1 MNIRRSVCM
10 LLVAITALPAASSA
24 LYSKVTGIDDV
35 QIRRVLL
42 RPDKDQI
49 LAVASKNAVYL
60 GSPDGPFRKILVL
73 KDEELNHLSAV
84 NTNLYAAGSRNCYR
98 IENTAK
104 RIFSANEGETINF
117 IFPHRDRLY
126 IGTSQRLVY
135 ADQQLLNWQT
145 LPALASTAV
154 YSMQP
159 AGSNLYIAC
168 EDGIY
173 RLDAAGPL
181 QKIFSTRKSSD
192 GLRARCIKADLQ
204 QPDHLWLCTNNGLYA
219 SIDDGASW
227 QKIYIDGLGS
237 ASVNYL
243 AQNPAS
249 PETLYL
255 CSDAGLFK
263 IEAATGKSEILYQG
277 ISTSKIQWIDFSST
291 GEIYLATDQGLF
303 KSEPAPAETSA
314 AAINI
319 NQLLVGEPTI
329 REVQEAALL
338 YNSVH
343 PTKTQKWKKKLKYR
357 ALLPKF
363 SVDYDKTIGSS
374 FSQSGHYYATGPYDW
389 GVSLTWDMGDLLWNS
404 YEDDIDNRTKLTTQL
419 RMDILDEVNRLYFE
433 RLRLKHEI
441 AQADPASSDTFEK
454 ILRLAELTA
463 TLDGYTGGLYSAQ
476 QISP

>member
-10 LLVAITALPAASSA
+10 LLVAITALPAAASA
-24 LYSKVTGIDDV
+24 LYSKVAGIDDV

-42 RPDKDQI
+42 RPDKQPT
-49 LAVASKNAVYL
+49 LAVASERAVYL
-60 GSPDGPFRKILVL
+60 GDPGSFRKVLVL
-73 KDEELNHLSAV
+73 KDEELNHLCANNDV
-84 NTNLYAAGSRNCYR
+84 LYAAGSRNCYR

-104 RIFSANEGETINF
+104 RIFSADEGETIHF
-117 IFPHRDRLY
+117 ILPHRNRLY
-126 IGTSQRLVY
+126 IGTSRRLVY
-135 ADQQLLNWQT
+135 AEKELLNWQA
-145 LPALASTAV
+145 LPALAETAV
-154 YSMQP
+154 YSMQ
-159 AGSNLYIAC
+159 ADGANLHIVC
-168 EDGIY
+168 EDGVY

-192 GLRARCIKADLQ
+192 GLRARCIKADIQ

-219 SIDDGASW
+219 SADGGASW
-227 QKIYIDGLGS
+227 QKIYIGGLGS

-243 AQNPAS
+243 AQNPVA

-263 IEAATGKSEILYQG
+263 IEASTGKSEILYQG
-277 ISTSKIQWIDFSST
+277 ISTSRIQWIDFSPA

-303 KSEPAPAETSA
+303 KSEPAPTETASA
-314 AAINI
+314 DIDI
-319 NQLLVGEPTI
+319 NQLLIGEPSI

-363 SVDYDKTIGSS
+363 SLDYDKTIGSS

-441 AQADPASSDTFEK
+441 AQANPADTDIFEK

-476 QISP
+476 QTSP

>member
-1 MNIRRSVCM
+1 MSIRRSICI
-10 LLVAITALPAASSA
+10 LFAAIIALPAAASA
-24 LYSKVTGIDDV
+24 LYSKVAGIDDV

-42 RPDKDQI
+42 RSNQEPT
-49 LAVASKNAVYL
+49 LAVASESAVYL
-60 GSPDGPFRKILVL
+60 GNPGSFQKVLVL
-73 KDEELNHLSAV
+73 KDEDLNHLCADNDV
-84 NTNLYAAGSRNCYR
+84 LYAAGSRNCYQ
-98 IENTAK
+98 IGNTTK
-104 RIFSANEGETINF
+104 RIFSADEEETIHF
-117 IFPHRDRLY
+117 ILPHRNRLY
-126 IGTSQRLVY
+126 IGTSRRLVY
-135 ADQQLLNWQT
+135 AEKKLLNWQA

-159 AGSNLYIAC
+159 AGDNLYIVG
-168 EDGIY
+168 EDGVY
-173 RLDAAGPL
+173 RLNAAGPL
-181 QKIFSTRKSSD
+181 YKIFSTRKSSD
-192 GLRARCIKADLQ
+192 GLRARCIKADIQ

-219 SIDDGASW
+219 SIDGGSSW
-227 QKIYIDGLGS
+227 QKIFIDGLGS

-243 AQNPAS
+243 AQNPAD

-277 ISTSKIQWIDFSST
+277 ISTSRIQWIDFSAA

-303 KSEPAPAETSA
+303 KSDPTPTETSA
-314 AAINI
+314 PAIGI
-319 NQLLVGEPTI
+319 NQLLIGEPTI

-374 FSQSGHYYATGPYDW
+374 FSQAGHYYATGPYDW

-441 AQADPASSDTFEK
+441 AQADPAVPDTFGK

-476 QISP
+476 QTSP